1 MGTLQCAL
9 VSAQAPWQFPS
20 VAAWALCNVGAFG
33 PWYII
38 ITFPFRSHPPTL
50 FLFLKIEKVEPR
62 QALGCVVKGHMM
74 LAALYHQS
82 YVNVNVNV
90 RVFSAGAPL

>member
-1 MGTLQCAL
+1 M
-9 VSAQAPWQFPS
+9 VYNYNFSFS
-20 VAAWALCNVGAFG
+20 V
-33 PWYII
+33 
-38 ITFPFRSHPPTL
+38 PPTHL